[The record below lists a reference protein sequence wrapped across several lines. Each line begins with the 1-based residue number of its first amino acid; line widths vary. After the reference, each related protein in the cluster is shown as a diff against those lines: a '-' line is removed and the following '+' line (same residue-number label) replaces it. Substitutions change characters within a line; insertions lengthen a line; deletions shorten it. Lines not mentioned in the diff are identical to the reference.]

1 MKVAHSHSRTQNHQ
15 LQHVAIHRQRNM
27 NIDDILDYGI
37 REENEGSENSPKE
50 ASHQAHQ
57 SFSASANSFS
67 SFLNPHA
74 QEYGVSSAPSQ
85 NYNRNSHA
93 QNFNPIG
100 KPSSLD
106 SNRSYGG
113 MYMVQEPED
122 RQQQFHYPRSH
133 EDLFYPSDY
142 STFPG
147 TPSTFGA
154 SQSMSRS
161 HDYFEDH
168 QIYQQRPKK
177 FTDTSYLYPPA
188 QYGGPLRTRSMGN
201 IPTKASSFRANPPM
215 HLGSYGETGYSNQI
229 AASYDQSLS
238 TFGEDLHGFSPLRTS
253 SKGSVLSQGNWPN
266 AAAPTLG
273 PYPAPTLGPVPTPPS
288 SATAPKTKDQKKSPA
303 PIDGYVYQVR
313 LDLSWNIRL

>member
-1 MKVAHSHSRTQNHQ
+1 MFLQPRAKTTIEIRTHKTSTQLESRRRW
-15 LQHVAIHRQRNM
+15 IP
-27 NIDDILDYGI
+27 IDRMGVCIWYKSQKID
-37 REENEGSENSPKE
+37 S
-50 ASHQAHQ
+50 
-57 SFSASANSFS
+57 S
-67 SFLNPHA
+67 SFTTLEATRTCKLSVLSLFVMDWLLFTPHP
-74 QEYGVSSAPSQ
+74 Y
-85 NYNRNSHA
+85 R
-93 QNFNPIG
+93 
-100 KPSSLD
+100 
-106 SNRSYGG
+106 
-113 MYMVQEPED
+113 
-122 RQQQFHYPRSH
+122 
-133 EDLFYPSDY
+133 FYPSDY